1 MPAYNS
7 RDRIDIV
14 NALRAFAALF
24 VAWGHFSVAQSRWL
38 NWSGKYGYTGVYIFF
53 VISGFIIPYSLYR
66 SGYTLR
72 NFGRFVFKRAIRLYP
87 PYLIS
92 IPITLMGANLVLRP
106 LAPNAAIHVS
116 GRQMLYHVLFL
127 NDLVKL
133 PWINVVYWTLAIEW
147 QWYLVAGLLFGLMVS
162 RNALFRF
169 LPVSVAMVSYFLCT
183 SDRIVPHTLPIFLIG
198 VFVFQQKIGLIGRG
212 RMLALIAVMLWAMRG
227 PTGWLVA
234 GISVATGLVIAFVS
248 FRHRIADF
256 LGDVSYSV
264 YLLHLPIGVG
274 LIGWL
279 SYLLPYSGSYLGV
292 LDLVG
297 LAASIAAAA
306 ALYRWVEKPAQEMSS
321 GVRFNRDDR
330 RAVALAA
337 AGAD

>member
-1 MPAYNS
+1 MPS
-7 RDRIDIV
+7 TSSHDRIDIV
-14 NALRAFAALF
+14 NALRAFAAIF
-24 VAWGHFSVAQSRWL
+24 VAWGHFSGGQGRWL
-38 NWSGKYGYTGVYIFF
+38 NWSGQYGYTGVYIFF

-66 SGYTLR
+66 GGYTLR

-92 IPITLMGANLVLRP
+92 IPVSLLAANYVLRP
-106 LAPNAAIHVS
+106 LMPDAAIHVG
-116 GRQMLYHVLFL
+116 GRQLLFHLVFL
-127 NDLVKL
+127 NDLTGV

-147 QWYLVAGLLFGLMVS
+147 QWYLLAGLLFGAMVS
-162 RNALFRF
+162 RNALVRF
-169 LPVSVAMVSYFLCT
+169 IPVAIAMVTYFLCT

-198 VFVFQQKIGLIGRG
+198 VFVFQQKIGLIGRE
-212 RMLALIAVMLWAMRG
+212 RMLALIAVMLWAMRW

-274 LIGWL
+274 LIVWL
-279 SYLLPYSGSYLGV
+279 AQLLPRTGSYLGV
-292 LDLVG
+292 IDAAG
-297 LAASIAAAA
+297 MAASIAAAA
-306 ALYRWVEKPAQEMSS
+306 GLYRWVEKPAQEMSS
-321 GVRFNRDDR
+321 RLRFVRADR

-337 AGAD
+337 AAAK